1 MEFLFES
8 AGFSA
13 LITRFSLNLLVAI
26 VITVLYYRFSKNKE
40 YIFTF
45 IAFNILIFLLVYL
58 MNSVE
63 IGIGFGFGLFGIISI
78 LRYRTETIRIKEM
91 TYLFIVII
99 IAVLNSIV
107 SDKIS
112 LPELLFSNLILIIST
127 WILEMVSRLQ
137 KKKTYKIVYEKI
149 ENIRAENR
157 EHLLL
162 DLRERTGLD
171 IYDVSIENIDF
182 LKDVANLRIYFTEDK
197 SSMPSGS
204 GFSDDYAD

>member
-1 MEFLFES
+1 LDFLFET

-13 LITRFSLNLLVAI
+13 LLGRFTLNLLVAI
-26 VITVLYYRFSKNKE
+26 AITVLYYRFSKNKE
-40 YIFTF
+40 YLFTF

-107 SDKIS
+107 SDQIG
-112 LPELLFSNLILIIST
+112 LPELLFSNGVLILMT
-127 WILEMVSRLQ
+127 WVLEMVSRLQ
-137 KKKTYKIVYEKI
+137 KKKTYRIVYEKI
-149 ENIRAENR
+149 ENIRRENK
-157 EHLLL
+157 EHLLH

-182 LKDVANLRIYFTEDK
+182 LKDVANLRIYFTEEENSI
-197 SSMPSGS
+197 SSGG
-204 GFSDDYAD
+204 GFTENYE

>member
-1 MEFLFES
+1 MEALFET
-8 AGFSA
+8 AGFAA
-13 LITRFSLNLLVAI
+13 LLTRFTLNLLVAMA
-26 VITVLYYRFSKNKE
+26 ITVLYYRFSKNKE

-112 LPELLFSNLILIIST
+112 LTELLFSNGALIVMT
-127 WILEMVSRLQ
+127 WILELVSRLQ
-137 KKKTYKIVYEKI
+137 KKKTYRIVYEKI

-157 EHLLL
+157 EHLIS

-182 LKDVANLRIYFTEDK
+182 LKDVANLRIYFTEEV
-197 SSMPSGS
+197 SSMSSGS
-204 GFSDDYAD
+204 GVSEDYG